1 MNADFE
7 IFDKKILIVDDIE
20 DNRDLVLLLLED
32 QGYTDLLTAEDGEVA
47 IQLIKEHPDINLVL
61 LDIFMPNM
69 NGYEVLEKIKENPA
83 TADIPVIMISA
94 HDKLESVIRCIEA
107 GALDY
112 ITKPIE
118 ETFLLARVR
127 STLERKFLQDQQKA
141 LFQQLDIEKQKSDAL
156 LYQVLPE
163 SVAIR
168 LKSGEE
174 RIADA
179 VENVTVV
186 FSDLV
191 GFTSLA
197 SSIDP
202 DRLVTILNDVFG
214 HFDQLATNYRLE
226 KIKTIGDAYMLVGGI
241 PPSEANHAVRCMEFA
256 LRAMEF
262 IEIYNLESIINLHLR
277 IGLHTGPAVAGVI
290 GQTRFT
296 YDLWGDTVN
305 TASRM
310 EELCEPDRIQISQ
323 ATYDLVKDYY
333 DFEPRGEVAVKGKGP
348 MHAYLTDLET
358 AGHNDSRSQLIQQ
371 LLI

>member
-1 MNADFE
+1 MKGNFE
-7 IFDKKILIVDDIE
+7 ILDKKILIVDDIE
-20 DNRDLVLLLLED
+20 DNRDLVLSLLED
-32 QGYTDLLTAEDGEVA
+32 HGYENLLTAEDGNEA
-47 IQLIKEHPDINLVL
+47 IQALKENPDINLIL
-61 LDIFMPNM
+61 LDIFMPNL
-69 NGYEVLEKIKENPA
+69 NGYEVLEKVKTDPA
-83 TADIPVIMISA
+83 TADIPIIMISA

-141 LFQQLDIEKQKSDAL
+141 LYEQLDIEKQKSDAL

-163 SVAIR
+163 SVAVR
-168 LKSGEE
+168 LKKGEE

-179 VENVTVV
+179 MENVTVV
-186 FSDLV
+186 FTDLV
-191 GFTSLA
+191 GFTNMA
-197 SSIDP
+197 SRIDP
-202 DRLVTILNDVFG
+202 ERLVTVLNDVFG
-214 HFDQLATNYRLE
+214 HFDQLAQNYRLE

-241 PPSEANHAVRCMEFA
+241 PPCEGNHAVRCMEFA

-262 IEIYNLESIINLHLR
+262 IEIYNLESVITLHLR

-310 EELCEPDRIQISQ
+310 EEMCEPDKIQVSQ
-323 ATYDLVKDYY
+323 ATFNLVQEYY

-348 MHAYLTDLET
+348 MHAFLTSPT
-358 AGHNDSRSQLIQQ
+358 IAGREAQRVQMIRE
-371 LLI
+371 LLA